1 MSKPLPPMTME
12 ELIALPV
19 AVDLRTAARA
29 LGITES
35 RAYELARSGEFPVPL
50 RRYGREWRASRA
62 SILRELDL
70 DPLMVVSDLIRVAP
84 AASASAA

>member
-1 MSKPLPPMTME
+1 MSKPLPPMAME

-35 RAYELARSGEFPVPL
+35 RAYELARLDKFPVPVK
-50 RRYGREWRASRA
+50 RYGREWRVSRA

-70 DPLMVVSDLIRVAP
+70 DPLMVVSDLIRPSEVQAG
-84 AASASAA
+84 AA

>member
-35 RAYELARSGEFPVPL
+35 RAYELARTGEFPVPVK
-50 RRYGREWRASRA
+50 RYGREWRVSRA

-70 DPLMVVSDLIRVAP
+70 DPLMVASDLIRPSEVRAG
-84 AASASAA
+84 AA